1 MRTLIVPKWFH
12 ACINQLPYP
21 FVIDY
26 VKKDV
31 MFTKDSTY
39 ELDSENQWDWN
50 KLLGFSIGL
59 LPKKWKRPMWYNSV
73 RVAWRYV
80 DGTIQVSPYTYCNG
94 EMNYDYIPV
103 NLELEKQYTFII
115 SQKAHAKNAFNVYV
129 ISSSKMIH
137 EWKVV
142 LPTAITTKW
151 GWAACLVFG
160 GSKRAPKTIKVK
172 MKNVGYV

>member
-26 VKKDV
+26 LKKDV
-31 MFTKDSTY
+31 IFTKDSTY
-39 ELDSENQWDWN
+39 ELDSDNQWDWN

-80 DGTIQVSPYTYCNG
+80 EGSIQIAPYTYCQG
-94 EMNYDYIPV
+94 VRYMSYDPV
-103 NLELEKQYTFII
+103 NLDLDKEYTIVI
-115 SQKAHAKNAFNVYV
+115 SQKAYAKNSFNVYV
-129 ISSSKMIH
+129 MCDSNMVN
-137 EWKVV
+137 EWRVV
-142 LPTAITTKW
+142 LPTFIRKI
-151 GWAACLVFG
+151 
-160 GSKRAPKTIKVK
+160 S
-172 MKNVGYV
+172 